1 MKVILTSDGS
11 ANAEQ
16 AIRWFSHLPVCR
28 NSDLTVV
35 TVSGQA
41 VTSIYAAELD
51 EELGRREKENA
62 ELAFKRVNEILGDV
76 GCRAIHSPRI
86 GHPADEIVRVARE
99 SAADLIVIGARGH
112 SMLAKI
118 LLGSTSDAVATH
130 ASCSVFVVRHPDDVA
145 NDETMFHIAI
155 AHDGSEQSKEA
166 LRQVS
171 EIDWPTR
178 AEASLVTVIQ
188 HPALLDEDEPYD
200 LYLTASMNELLEKGC
215 EDLKGHFASVS
226 KHVLEEMHVGNAILN
241 FANEKETKVIV
252 IGDTGQSAIS
262 RFFIGSVS
270 RFVLHHA
277 DCSVL
282 LIRKKASS

>member
-1 MKVILTSDGS
+1 MKVILTTDGS
-11 ANAEQ
+11 TNAEQ
-16 AIRWFSHLPVCR
+16 AIRWFSRLPVCR
-28 NSDLTVV
+28 KSELTVV

-41 VTSIYAAELD
+41 ATSIYAAELD

-62 ELAFKRVNEILGDV
+62 DQAFKRVNAIFADV
-76 GCRAIHSPRI
+76 GCQAIHSPRI

-99 SAADLIVIGARGH
+99 VAADLIVIGARGH

-145 NDETMFHIAI
+145 NDESTFHIAI

-166 LRQVS
+166 LFQVS
-171 EIDWPTR
+171 QIDWPAR

-200 LYLTASMNELLEKGC
+200 LYLTASMSDLLEKGC

-241 FANEKETKVIV
+241 FANEKETRVIV

-277 DCSVL
+277 ECTVL